1 MSANELKQAVITE
14 NEIAFSHNGK
24 DYLLYGWDQC
34 DGYVLSLECEGEL
47 VWQSAAEKSLHRGIY
62 QLLSRP
68 ITDYSFSGLD
78 SC

>member
-14 NEIAFSHNGK
+14 NEIAFTHNGG

-47 VWQSAAEKSLHRGIY
+47 IWQSAPQPKKACIEEFISY
-62 QLLSRP
+62 
-68 ITDYSFSGLD
+68 YSKL
-78 SC
+78 